1 MSRLPPFEQ
10 VLVHGERHHRL
21 DGCNVRIVVTVLKNE
36 IVKLLLILADD
47 LDEQVETPSD
57 EDDVGDLLAFG

>member
-1 MSRLPPFEQ
+1 
-10 VLVHGERHHRL
+10 
-21 DGCNVRIVVTVLKNE
+21 VVTVLINE

-57 EDDVGDLLAFG
+57 EDDVGDLLAFC